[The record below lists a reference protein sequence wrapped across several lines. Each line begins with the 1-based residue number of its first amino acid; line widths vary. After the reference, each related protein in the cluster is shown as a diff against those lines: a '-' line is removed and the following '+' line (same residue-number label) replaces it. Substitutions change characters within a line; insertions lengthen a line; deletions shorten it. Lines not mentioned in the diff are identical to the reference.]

1 MVYCAGLNSTFHQFL
16 RPRRSEAV
24 EATATMMIAGQR
36 PQTKSIAQVNAVDM
50 TTPSGSWPRPWM
62 RGSSSSTTSRNAVM
76 SNGATSWTL
85 EVVITLATATASSVQ
100 LVAPLLMTAF
110 LLVVLELLPLIQG
123 RGHDPQGVVMSTA
136 FTCAMLF
143 VWGVWPAIIMI
154 AVAST
159 ASDLRGRKNW
169 WKVLFNPAQYT
180 ISVAAAYLV
189 MLVAGNTPSLAH
201 PLTRFNLDD
210 MVWIVGV
217 WIVYFAV
224 NLALV
229 AGVLTWT
236 GSFRNVVA
244 DGFVHYTAMTF

>member
-24 EATATMMIAGQR
+24 EATAIMMIAGQT

-50 TTPSGSWPRPWM
+50 TTPWESWPRPWM

-85 EVVITLATATASSVQ
+85 LAVAVAKVITTSSVQ

-123 RGHDPQGVVMSTA
+123 RGHDPEGVVMSTA

-143 VWGVWPAIIMI
+143 VWGLWPAIIMV

-180 ISVAAAYLV
+180 LSVGAAYPV
-189 MLVAGNTPSLAH
+189 S
-201 PLTRFNLDD
+201 
-210 MVWIVGV
+210 
-217 WIVYFAV
+217 Y
-224 NLALV
+224 
-229 AGVLTWT
+229 
-236 GSFRNVVA
+236 
-244 DGFVHYTAMTF
+244 